1 MGRFADAL
9 GRTSCLSGDRDA
21 LTLFGVPSMGRF
33 ADALARAFGD
43 RDALA
48 LYGVKSMG
56 GYADDIGP
64 AGNADCLLGK
74 DEA

>member
-1 MGRFADAL
+1 MGRY
-9 GRTSCLSGDRDA
+9 
-21 LTLFGVPSMGRF
+21 